1 MADDVKSLEM
11 RIAAIE
17 DKLSKMHVTEDE
29 MKAYE
34 KVSSLMGGGGA
45 AAAVPAAS
53 QGLSPQI
60 CTIARN
66 RVVYCWL
73 CIRRPII
80 TVCEC
85 QCGPCAESGG
95 GGGFGGGFGGFGG

>member
-1 MADDVKSLEM
+1 MAEDLKSLEM

-17 DKLSKMHVTEDE
+17 DKLSKMHVTEEE

-34 KVSSLMGGGGA
+34 KVSAMMGG
-45 AAAVPAAS
+45 VPAAS
-53 QGLSPQI
+53 AAAPQQVLPQV
-60 CTIARN
+60 CVARS
-66 RVVYCWL
+66 RVVFCWPG
-73 CIRRPII
+73 IRRPII

-85 QCGPCAESGG
+85 QCGPCAEGG

>member
-1 MADDVKSLEM
+1 MAEDVKSLEM

-17 DKLSKMHVTEDE
+17 DKLSKMHVTEEE

-34 KVSSLMGGGGA
+34 KVNALMGGA
-45 AAAVPAAS
+45 AAAAPQAA
-53 QGLSPQI
+53 PQI
-60 CTIARN
+60 CTISRN
-66 RVVYCWL
+66 RVVFCWPG
-73 CIRRPII
+73 IRRPII

-85 QCGPCAESGG
+85 QCGPGIEGGG